1 MKTKPLAIVFLV
13 IVFAIAI
20 VNIPNF
26 AKALGT
32 VPGADTIRDKIN
44 SIDGSYNDQFAT
56 KYRFVEINGVTCK
69 VLQNEQINGTV
80 MLKNGYLSYRF
91 KESDVAPKAEKVAQ
105 LSEYLKSKDI
115 KFSYIAIPY
124 KNSPYDDQVP
134 FGIYDYGNENQDA
147 MMKALQEKGVATY
160 DLTPLLHEKTGDDR
174 YGAYFK
180 TDHHWKPETAFW
192 AHTEVAKYLSETYGY
207 KTNAKAMDMANYD
220 TDVYKDWFLG
230 SQGKK
235 TGRFVAGLDDMTLI
249 YPKWDTKVTL
259 TKPTADEVRS
269 GSFKE
274 AIFDKKCLEKDYYI
288 VNSFAAYL
296 GNMLDLCTIQNK
308 EGVNHGKV
316 LVIKDSFSIAMVPYL
331 SFMFDEVDVIDMRYY
346 KAGTLKEY
354 IDETKPELVIM
365 PYSSSVFGSKG
376 AFDFGF

>member
-44 SIDGSYNDQFAT
+44 SIDSSYNDDFAT

-80 MLKNGYLSYRF
+80 MLNNGYLSYRF
-91 KESDVAPKAEKVAQ
+91 KESNVTPKAEKVAQ
-105 LSEYLKSKDI
+105 LNEYLKSKGI

-134 FGIYDYGNENQDA
+134 FGIYDYGNQNQDA
-147 MMKALQEKGVATY
+147 MMSALKTMGVETF
-160 DLTPLLHEKTGDDR
+160 DLVPLLNEKAEGDW
-174 YGAYFK
+174 YGQYFK

-192 AHTEVAKYLSETYGY
+192 AHTQVAKYLGDKYGY

-220 TDVYKDWFLG
+220 KEVYEDWFLG

-235 TGRFVAGLDDMTLI
+235 TGRFVAGLDDVSLI
-249 YPKWDTKVTL
+249 YPKWDTSVTL
-259 TKPTADEVRS
+259 TKPTAGETRS
-269 GSFKE
+269 GDFKE
-274 AIFDKKCLEKDYYI
+274 AIFDKKCLEKNLYI
-288 VNSFAAYL
+288 VNTFAVYL
-296 GNMLDLCTIQNK
+296 GNMLDLCNIENK
-308 EGVNHGKV
+308 DGVNHAKL
-316 LVIKDSFSIAMVPYL
+316 LVIKDSFAIAMAPYM
-331 SFMFDEVDVIDMRYY
+331 SFMFDDVDVIDMRYY

-354 IDETKPELVIM
+354 IDKTKPDVVIM